1 VQPLQGVG
9 FLPRV
14 RDLHRLPAFAAI
26 LDRGLAPDTEPPSED
41 PVTADDWADLLAAL
55 PEHAA
60 TLRREREA
68 ELLEL
73 LPAPTAPAAAGGPS
87 PLALATSLFTCSS
100 CPHWRKTV
108 LGCEEAMRHQC
119 LTKYLPWYTRNEG
132 REIAIDDPHKRV
144 VTACD
149 FVDESGGAGEF
160 HFHTA
165 ASQAAE
171 RLVRALDLDPATTT
185 CAELDALDPLF
196 WCSCYRCCKEAG
208 RFAQK
213 RVLHWRHVVRALG
226 RFDVG
231 PRLIRL

>member
-1 VQPLQGVG
+1 
-9 FLPRV
+9 
-14 RDLHRLPAFAAI
+14 LPAFAAI

-41 PVTADDWADLLAAL
+41 LVTADDWADLLAAL

-68 ELLEL
+68 ELLALLPERAVALHLEREAEL
-73 LPAPTAPAAAGGPS
+73 LELLVAPAAPAAADWPS

-171 RLVRALDLDPATTT
+171 RLVRLLDLDPATTT

-213 RVLHWRHVVRALG
+213 RVLHWRHVVRALVS
-226 RFDVG
+226 VG
-231 PRLIRL
+231 SRLIRV